1 MSVAHPPFQEFLDQ
15 NREAV
20 FRFVSASVGPDDA
33 DDVFQETFM
42 AALRAYP
49 KLRGGSNLRGWVMT
63 IAHSKAMDAHRSRGR
78 RPIPVDDLPDL
89 PIVDGEQADWSRL
102 RDLPEKQRL
111 AVLLRFA
118 GDLPYREIGGVIGSS
133 EAAARQNVREGLKR
147 LREVIA

>member
-1 MSVAHPPFQEFLDQ
+1 MSVAQPPFQEFLDQ
-15 NREAV
+15 NRDAV
-20 FRFVSASVGPDDA
+20 FRFVSATVGPDDA
-33 DDVFQETFM
+33 DDVFQETFI

-63 IAHSKAMDAHRSRGR
+63 IAHNKAMDSHRSRGK
-78 RPIPVDDLPDL
+78 RPVPVDTLPDL
-89 PIVDGEQADWSRL
+89 PVVDGERADWSRL

-133 EAAARQNVREGLKR
+133 EAAARQSVREGLKR